1 MLGCEGGSDS
11 LQIYDLID
19 GYGIFSWGKD
29 RADNE
34 CVPLIASK
42 CGFFFGLRLL
52 HSGSL
57 LKFGAG
63 TKKLDSGSRDLY

>member
-11 LQIYDLID
+11 LLIYDLID

-29 RADNE
+29 RADNGG
-34 CVPLIASK
+34 VPLIASK

-57 LKFGAG
+57 LKFGAR
-63 TKKLDSGSRDLY
+63 TKRLDLGSKNLY